1 MKKAPSPA
9 NPPWESH
16 PALTEEKLCDIGRII
31 QGVRNEALEDYDPDK
46 GDGPWSFG
54 CRVYER
60 TCFEITR
67 AAQGKYSDWLTVIEP
82 PLHFVFAVG
91 GVPVRFY
98 HGDDDR
104 PNARSLRM
112 RAPEIEA
119 VEAQLE
125 LFPEYEQKNP
135 SWPWRM
141 VVVSDDDG
149 SVLRVVMVQL
159 DPNGYP
165 RNPWT
170 VPLTADVIPFAPVT
184 TVTKEGV
191 ALPPPQVTAKYPD
204 TKVQDQGDPETD
216 GEE

>member
-1 MKKAPSPA
+1 MKASMTA
-9 NPPWESH
+9 SPPWAIH
-16 PALTEEKLCDIGRII
+16 PALTAERLRAVARII
-31 QGVRNEALEDYDPDK
+31 QLVRNEALEDYDPDR

-67 AAQGKYSDWLTVIEP
+67 AAQGEYKEWLEVIEQ
-82 PLHFVFAVG
+82 PLHFVFGVG

-98 HGDDDR
+98 HGEDDR

-125 LFPEYEQKNP
+125 LFQEYGQTN
-135 SWPWRM
+135 SLWPWRM
-141 VVVSDDDG
+141 VVVSDEDG

-159 DPNGYP
+159 DPKGYP

-170 VPLTADVIPFAPVT
+170 VPLPAEVVPFAPVAAPPT
-184 TVTKEGV
+184 EGV
-191 ALPPPQVTAKYPD
+191 ALPPPRVTAKYPD
-204 TKVQDQGDPETD
+204 TQAQDQGASKTD
-216 GEE
+216 GGE